1 MSANL
6 ATFEKVIEIPAN
18 GSPFSGRRSCLTPVR
33 QLLLAAGLLLSVL
46 KAPAGVVFTNLYSFT
61 GTRDGGHPLTA
72 LVQGSDGCLYG
83 TNDRG
88 TGGRYGDG
96 AVFKISTSGALTLLH
111 VFTETNDV
119 SGVGLVLG
127 NDGYFYGTTVGGG
140 SNGFGSVFQIRPD
153 GHFVS
158 LYSFAGG
165 TNGASPWGSLVQ
177 GRDGCFYG
185 TTDSGGTNG
194 LGTVFRIS
202 TNGVLASLY
211 SFTGGTNGAD
221 PNGGLVPGSD
231 GLFYGTT
238 YGGDANDDGTVFKID
253 TNGVLTTLYSFP
265 GGAHGANPIAGL
277 VQGGDGELYGT
288 CYNGGSIGG
297 GGWALGNGT
306 VFKIH
311 TNGVL
316 AGVYLFAGTNGA
328 NPLAGL
334 VQGSDGYFYGTT
346 TSGGAANGG
355 TVFRMSPG
363 GVLTLLHSFTGSN
376 DGLHPDA
383 GLMQG
388 SDGNF
393 YGTTYQGGTNNYGT
407 IFRLTIVPELQSLTL
422 TNGTLALT
430 WRTEAGG
437 IYQLQASA
445 SLTTPNWTNLGS
457 PVTATNGTTSFTDS
471 ATNAPQRFYRVSLAP

>member
-83 TNDRG
+83 TTDRG

-153 GHFVS
+153 GHFV
-158 LYSFAGG
+158 
-165 TNGASPWGSLVQ
+165 
-177 GRDGCFYG
+177 
-185 TTDSGGTNG
+185 
-194 LGTVFRIS
+194 
-202 TNGVLASLY
+202 SLY

-422 TNGTLALT
+422 TNGTLNLA
-430 WRTEAGG
+430 WSTEAGG

-445 SLTTPNWTNLGS
+445 SLNTLNWTNLGS
-457 PVTATNGTTSFTDS
+457 LVTATNGILSFTD
-471 ATNAPQRFYRVSLAP
+471 AVTNAPQRFYRVSLAP